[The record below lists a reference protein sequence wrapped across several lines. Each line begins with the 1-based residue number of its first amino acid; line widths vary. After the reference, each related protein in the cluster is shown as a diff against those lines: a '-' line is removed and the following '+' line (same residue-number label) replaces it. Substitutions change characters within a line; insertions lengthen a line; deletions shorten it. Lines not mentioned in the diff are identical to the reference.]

1 MTNNDNKKVLMQ
13 DYKPTKEDEMVETMT
28 DEAKARIAEME
39 RQKIQLENQLELLG
53 YSGNLVKMHQI
64 EQEIYEI
71 EDTIRK
77 LLP

>member
-1 MTNNDNKKVLMQ
+1 
-13 DYKPTKEDEMVETMT
+13 MVETMT

-53 YSGNLVKMHQI
+53 YSGNLVRMY
-64 EQEIYEI
+64 ELENEIFEI
-71 EDTIRK
+71 EDTIKK

>member
-1 MTNNDNKKVLMQ
+1 
-13 DYKPTKEDEMVETMT
+13 MVETMT

>member
-1 MTNNDNKKVLMQ
+1 MVIRKCSWKIINPQ
-13 DYKPTKEDEMVETMT
+13 RRTKMVETMT

-53 YSGNLVKMHQI
+53 YSGNLVRMH
-64 EQEIYEI
+64 ELENEIFEI
-71 EDTIRK
+71 EDTIKK

>member
-1 MTNNDNKKVLMQ
+1 ME

-53 YSGNLVKMHQI
+53 YSGNLVRMH
-64 EQEIYEI
+64 ELENEIFEI
-71 EDTIRK
+71 EDTIKK

>member
-1 MTNNDNKKVLMQ
+1 MVAVMSQ
-13 DYKPTKEDEMVETMT
+13 DTKH
-28 DEAKARIAEME
+28 RIADLE
-39 RQKIQLENQLELLG
+39 RQKLDLEDRLEMLS
-53 YSGNLVKMHQI
+53 YANNLVKMVEI

>member
-1 MTNNDNKKVLMQ
+1 MVAVMSQ
-13 DYKPTKEDEMVETMT
+13 DTKD
-28 DEAKARIAEME
+28 RIAEME
-39 RQKIQLENQLELLG
+39 RQKIEMENQLELLG

-64 EQEIYEI
+64 EEEIYEI

>member
-1 MTNNDNKKVLMQ
+1 MVAVMSQ
-13 DYKPTKEDEMVETMT
+13 DTKH
-28 DEAKARIAEME
+28 RIADLE
-39 RQKIQLENQLELLG
+39 RQKLDLQDRLEMLSYAN
-53 YSGNLVKMHQI
+53 NLVKMVEI

>member
-1 MTNNDNKKVLMQ
+1 MNTMTQ
-13 DYKPTKEDEMVETMT
+13 DTKE
-28 DEAKARIAEME
+28 RIAEME
-39 RQKIQLENQLELLG
+39 RQKIDLENQLELLG